1 MADAIGFDDWRAIC
15 ENKARYCRY
24 LDSKD
29 WDSFAALFTED
40 LEMDVSEG
48 TGVPVVRGR
57 TEAIAMVRSSVET
70 AQTAH
75 QVHNPEMTREGDA
88 IRVTWAMQDRVV
100 WSETQALT
108 GYGNY
113 LETWVQAGGEW
124 KIASLKLTRYILEFA
139 ATSDP

>member
-1 MADAIGFDDWRAIC
+1 MSNAIAFEDWRAIC

-29 WDSFAALFTED
+29 WDSFTGLFTED

-75 QVHNPEMTREGDA
+75 QVHNPEMVREGDA

-113 LETWVQAGGEW
+113 LETWVQEGGEW
-124 KIASLKLTRYILEFA
+124 KIASLKLTRYVLEFA